1 MSAAASNS
9 TTAPNYPGA
18 PDSPGAPHV
27 VVVGAGMVGVATAI
41 WLRRAG
47 HRVTI
52 IDREGPAAGASYGNA
67 GVLASASIVQVPAPG
82 LWRRVPA
89 MLFGRDG
96 PLFLRWG
103 SVPRLAGFLL
113 RYLRSARDW
122 EKTAGALSVLLHDAV
137 EQHEALARGT
147 AAERFITRDDYV
159 FAYADRAAFE
169 ADGAGWRVRQRHGH
183 RFEPMDGA
191 TYARWDPVFEGRFG
205 FGVRLLDH
213 GRISDPGAYLRALFD
228 HAVERGVSFRRGT
241 VEWVGDDATVH
252 LVNGER
258 VEASHTVVTAG
269 VWSDALLPDLHVP
282 LAAERGYHL
291 EFTEPSHVPRAP
303 TMIAAGKFVLTP
315 MEGRLRAAGV
325 VEFGPRDA
333 KRSRA
338 PLDLLYRQTMRALP
352 ALEFAERREW
362 MGHRPAPVD
371 SRPLIGRAR
380 KGLNLWAGFGHHH
393 VGLTGGPKTG
403 RWLAGM
409 IGGDVP
415 NTDLVAFDPER
426 FQQRSLRDA

>member
-1 MSAAASNS
+1 MPPSPAS
-9 TTAPNYPGA
+9 
-18 PDSPGAPHV
+18 HV

-67 GVLASASIVQVPAPG
+67 GVLASASIVQVPTPG
-82 LWRRVPA
+82 LWRRAPA

-103 SVPRLAGFLL
+103 SVPRLVGFLL

-122 EKTAGALSVLLHDAV
+122 EATASALSTLLHDAV
-137 EQHEALARGT
+137 EQHEALASGT
-147 AAERFITRDDYV
+147 PAGRFITRDDYV

-169 ADGAGWRVRQRHGH
+169 ADRAGWAIREKHGH
-183 RFEPMDGA
+183 RFEIMDAA

-213 GRISDPGAYLRALFD
+213 GRISDPGAYVRALFD
-228 HAVERGVSFRRGT
+228 HALNEGVGFVRGT
-241 VEWVGDDATVH
+241 VKRIGDEPTVH
-252 LVNGER
+252 LTDGTRIDADHV
-258 VEASHTVVTAG
+258 AVTAG
-269 VWSDALLPDLHVP
+269 VWSDDLIPALRVP

-291 EFTEPSHVPRAP
+291 EFTEPSHLPRAP
-303 TMIAAGKFVLTP
+303 TMIATGKFVLTP

-325 VEFGPRDA
+325 IEFGPRDA
-333 KRSRA
+333 KLSRA
-338 PLDLLYRQTMRALP
+338 PLDLLHRQTLQALP
-352 ALEFAERREW
+352 GLRFAERKEW

-371 SRPLIGRAR
+371 SRPLIGPAT

-409 IGGDVP
+409 IGGEAS
-415 NTDLVAFDPER
+415 NTDLAAFDPAR
-426 FQQRSLRDA
+426 FQSQRQ